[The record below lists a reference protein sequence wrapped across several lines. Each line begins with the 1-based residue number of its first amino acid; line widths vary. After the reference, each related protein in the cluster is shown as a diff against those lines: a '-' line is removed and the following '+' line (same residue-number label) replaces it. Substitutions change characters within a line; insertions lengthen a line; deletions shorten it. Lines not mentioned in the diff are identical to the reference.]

1 MFKKFITCILL
12 VIGSF
17 AFAQQGLNSPYSFYG
32 LGSNNFKG
40 TVENRSMGGISNYSD
55 SIHLN
60 LRNPAAYGS
69 LKAVAF
75 TGAISVESVN
85 YKDNNSSDQFN
96 ITSVDYFALGLPT
109 KIGGFGAEL
118 IPETTVGYKISAL
131 GDEQLNEF
139 EGRGGLNSF
148 RLAYGVQPFKNLNI
162 GASLNYRFGN
172 SENKALIILNN
183 VQYSTRDLNINQFS
197 GLSYNF
203 GAMYDIPLKNKVRI
217 RTSFNYVP
225 AATIN
230 VDNNR
235 TIAAIRFG
243 NNNSEIVVNELSFGD
258 ANFDVELPDLLTLG
272 IGVGKETSWYVG
284 LDYVREGQSNFDALT
299 FNNTENASYVASNKF
314 RLGGF
319 YIPRYDEPNQ
329 KRFYKR
335 FVYRAGLR
343 FEETGLN
350 INGQNIE
357 EFGISFGVGIPG
369 GSFFTNANLGLEYG
383 QRGTTSNNL
392 VQENFFS
399 FFLNFTFNDRWFI
412 EKKYN

>member
-1 MFKKFITCILL
+1 MFRKFITSILL
-12 VIGSF
+12 LLASVAI
-17 AFAQQGLNSPYSFYG
+17 AQQGLNSPYSFYG

-75 TGAISVESVN
+75 TGAISIESVS
-85 YKDNNSSDQFN
+85 YKDNSTSDNFN
-96 ITSVDYFALGLPT
+96 LTSVDYFAIGIPT

-118 IPETTVGYKISAL
+118 IPETTVGYKIAGQTPGQS
-131 GDEQLNEF
+131 NEF

-148 RLAYGVQPFKNLNI
+148 RLSYGVQPFRNFNI

-172 SENKALIILNN
+172 SENKALLILDN
-183 VQYSTRDLNINQFS
+183 VQYSTRDLNINQFN
-197 GLSYNF
+197 GLTYNF

-217 RTSFNYVP
+217 RTAFNYIP
-225 AATIN
+225 KTTLN

-243 NNNSEIVVNELSFGD
+243 GNNREIVVNELSFGD
-258 ANFDVELPDLLTLG
+258 TNFDVEMPDLMTFGL
-272 IGVGKETSWYVG
+272 GVGKDMNWYVG
-284 LDYVREGQSNFDALT
+284 LDYVREGKSNFDALT

-319 YIPRYDEPNQ
+319 YIPRYDDPNR
-329 KRFYKR
+329 KRFYNR

-357 EFGISFGVGIPG
+357 EFGISFGVGVPG
-369 GSFFTNANLGLEYG
+369 GAFFTNANFGVEYG
-383 QRGTTSNNL
+383 QRGTTSSNL

-399 FFLNFTFNDRWFI
+399 IFLNFTFNDRWFI

>member
-1 MFKKFITCILL
+1 MFKKFITCIL
-12 VIGSF
+12 IGMGSIV
-17 AFAQQGLNSPYSFYG
+17 FAQQGLNSPYSFFG
-32 LGSNNFKG
+32 LGSNNFRG

-75 TGAISVESVN
+75 TGAMSVESVN
-85 YKDNNSSDQFN
+85 YKDNQASDSFN
-96 ITSVDYFALGLPT
+96 ITSVDYFALGIPT

-118 IPETTVGYKISAL
+118 IPETTVGYNIASQT
-131 GDEQLNEF
+131 DDQLNEF

-148 RLAYGVQPFKNLNI
+148 RLSYGVQPIRNLNL
-162 GASLNYRFGN
+162 GASMNYRFGN
-172 SENKALIILNN
+172 SENKALLILNN

-197 GLSYNF
+197 GLTFNF
-203 GAMYDIPLKNKVRI
+203 GGMYDIPIKHKTRI
-217 RTSFNYVP
+217 RMAFSYMPST
-225 AATIN
+225 TIN

-235 TIAAIRFG
+235 EIAAIRFG
-243 NNNSEIVVNELSFGD
+243 GNNREIVVNELSFGD

-272 IGVGKETSWYVG
+272 IGVGKDMNWYVG

-299 FNNTENASYVASNKF
+299 FNNTADVSYVASNKF

-319 YIPRYDEPNQ
+319 YIPRYDDPNS
-329 KRFYKR
+329 KRFYNR

-357 EFGISFGVGIPG
+357 EFGMSFGVGVPG
-369 GSFFTNANLGLEYG
+369 GSFFTNANFGIEYG
-383 QRGTTSNNL
+383 QRGTTSSNL